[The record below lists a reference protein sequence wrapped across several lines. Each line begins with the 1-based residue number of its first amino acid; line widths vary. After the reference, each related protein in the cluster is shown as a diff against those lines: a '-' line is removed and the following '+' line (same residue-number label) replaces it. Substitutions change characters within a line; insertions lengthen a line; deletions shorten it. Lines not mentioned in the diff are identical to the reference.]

1 MEEIKSEYCKRSQK
15 NYSMSFK
22 LSVVCE
28 IERGP
33 YWQQQQKKK
42 YGIQGGQTVINWL
55 RKHDTFNWENQ
66 IPSNMPKSKE

>member
-28 IERGP
+28 IERGTLLATTV
-33 YWQQQQKKK
+33 KKEVWYTRRSDSYQLVEK
-42 YGIQGGQTVINWL
+42 T
-55 RKHDTFNWENQ
+55 
-66 IPSNMPKSKE
+66 